1 MPRRT
6 AAKFGMKTRD
16 IYAQTFAG
24 SYVNRGHHWEEN

>member
-1 MPRRT
+1 
-6 AAKFGMKTRD
+6 MKTRD